1 MKKVSLLL
9 VMMLSLITSNVFA
22 QQSGDYFLGKWDMLL
37 QGAPDGDMKLTML
50 FERND
55 GKLEA
60 TIQGLFGS
68 SDAKITDIEEQE
80 NSIILYF
87 SVSEYDVDLKI
98 EKVDDDNVK
107 GDIVGMVFLKGERIK
122 SD

>member
-87 SVSEYDVDLKI
+87 TVSEYDVDLII

-107 GDIVGMVFLKGERIK
+107 GDIAGMVFLKGERIK